1 LTPQPPQPDWT
12 YTPARDHGLGEV
24 ARLKSTSREPGL
36 VSTTAHSL
44 ACHALSA
51 CLRGYHRLRVEG
63 RQHVPAK
70 PPFVVIANH
79 ASHLDALVLAA
90 ALPRRVRACTYPI
103 SAGDVF
109 FESLATSALTS
120 MFINALPLWR
130 KKVTRHALE
139 DLRARLLAGDSAY
152 ILFPEGA
159 RSRDGHPL
167 PFKPGVGHLVAGTP
181 VPVVPCHIEG
191 AFRAFPPGS
200 KLPRPQRLRVRIGEP
215 IVFEG
220 TANER
225 AGWAGVAAQL
235 RAAVADLGG
244 WPPETPAPE

>member
-1 LTPQPPQPDWT
+1 MVSEPNQPDWT
-12 YTPARDHGLGEV
+12 YSPARDHGLSEA

-36 VSTTAHSL
+36 ISTTAHIL
-44 ACHALSA
+44 ACHALA
-51 CLRGYHRLRVEG
+51 AYLRAYHRLRVEG

-70 PPFVVIANH
+70 PPFVVVANH

-139 DLRARLLAGDSAY
+139 DLRARLIAGDSAY

-159 RSRDGHPL
+159 RSRDGQPL
-167 PFKPGVGHLVAGTP
+167 PFKPGIGHLVAGTP

-200 KLPRPQRLRVRIGEP
+200 KLPRPRTLRVRIGEP
-215 IVFEG
+215 IVFEA
-220 TANER
+220 TPNER
-225 AGWAGVAAQL
+225 SGWAGVAERL
-235 RAAVADLGG
+235 RGAVENLGR
-244 WPPETPAPE
+244 